1 MTSILCVRK
10 ALSSSTTD
18 DIEITWMSF
27 SSIDQ
32 AGNQTPER
40 RWKPRDFFYLRQ
52 LLWLKNWL
60 IPTLLQKSP
69 KNTPDWL
76 IFIFVLLLEI
86 HICHVNIK
94 DVSPRMNIAFSC
106 ITRKVPR
113 ELQKRTRWSYMK
125 LGQVAAPYIL
135 IYVCLLSRLNRQAS
149 VQKQREKYSIFMVFL
164 LFL

>member
-135 IYVCLLSRLNRQAS
+135 I
-149 VQKQREKYSIFMVFL
+149 
-164 LFL
+164 

>member
-1 MTSILCVRK
+1 
-10 ALSSSTTD
+10 
-18 DIEITWMSF
+18 MSF

-86 HICHVNIK
+86 HLCHVNIK

>member
-1 MTSILCVRK
+1 
-10 ALSSSTTD
+10 
-18 DIEITWMSF
+18 MSF

-86 HICHVNIK
+86 HLCHVNIK

-149 VQKQREKYSIFMVFL
+149 VQKQREKYSIFMVFFAIFIIL
-164 LFL
+164 LNDLSGMSQ